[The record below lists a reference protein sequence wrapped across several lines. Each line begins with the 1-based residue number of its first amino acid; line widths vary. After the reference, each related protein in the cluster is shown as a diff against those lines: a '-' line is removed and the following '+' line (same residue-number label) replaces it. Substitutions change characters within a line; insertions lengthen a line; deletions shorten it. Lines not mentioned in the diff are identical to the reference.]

1 MTDAASS
8 SLAQPFPH
16 LFSPFRLG
24 GQTLRNRMV
33 MPALTTNFAEPDG
46 SVGDRLCDYLIAR
59 ARGGFGAVITENIGV
74 DASGRVMPRMLMGHE
89 DRYLSGLARLADV
102 IKAEGAC
109 AIAQISHAGRQTKSK
124 ITGLPLVSPSAIP
137 CPINREMPQALTV
150 DGIRTMEDAFID
162 AAIRL
167 HRAGFHGVEIHG
179 AHGYLVAEFLS
190 RYSNKRDD
198 LYGGS
203 LDNRMRFL
211 RNIVGGI
218 KTNVAPDF
226 LILVRIS
233 AEEFVPEGLDV
244 AETIEIARRLE
255 SMGVAALSVSVG
267 VYESFNKLSMVSG
280 EAEGQWLNVAGAVR
294 RGTAIPIIGVGRIKR
309 GEVAEMALARGQ
321 IDLAAF
327 GRAAIA
333 DPALP
338 RKLQGQSNDAILW
351 CVGCNMCLGRTA
363 RPETVC
369 PVNPAVG
376 REAEFAFERT
386 SKPQRVLIRGSSFSA
401 LTAAWVASS
410 CGHSVAIEEA
420 DGQLGGMQSWRA
432 GVPGQ
437 EEYREAISALAER
450 ARRAGAEIRTSS
462 AQPEDRFTARWAV
475 RRFEP
480 VPREPYSAQAALVT
494 YDVLSGRR
502 AIAKGVP
509 VTVYGD
515 DLSSAEAA
523 IVLAHAGH
531 HVNLCSPAPDIA
543 VDAHP
548 GFRDVSRRA
557 LKAASA
563 KVEIGVA
570 EPAAMDG
577 LVVYGRRRGLAY
589 ESAEA
594 WAASV
599 TDEADA
605 FIDDAYEP
613 GAMTRGIYAAVELA
627 FSLDRKT
634 HDRVGNRAAR
644 AI

>member
-1 MTDAASS
+1 MTNAASPG
-8 SLAQPFPH
+8 LAQPFPH

-24 GQTLRNRMV
+24 GRTLRNRMV

-46 SVGDRLCDYLIAR
+46 SVGDRLIEYLKAR
-59 ARGGFGAVITENIGV
+59 ASGGFGTIITENIGV
-74 DASGRVMPRMLMGHE
+74 HASGRVMPRMVMGHE
-89 DRYLSGLARLADV
+89 DRYLPGLARLAGA

-124 ITGLPLVSPSAIP
+124 ITGQPLVAPSAIP

-150 DGIRTMEDAFID
+150 EGIRAMEDAFIG

-167 HRAGFHGVEIHG
+167 DRAGFHGVEIHG

-198 LYGGS
+198 LYGGN
-203 LDNRMRFL
+203 LDNRIRFL
-211 RNIVGGI
+211 RNIISGI
-218 KTNVAPDF
+218 KANVAPDF
-226 LILVRIS
+226 LVLVRIS

-244 AETIEIARRLE
+244 AEAIEIARRLE

-280 EAEGQWLNVAGAVR
+280 EAEGQWLDVAEAVR
-294 RGTAIPIIGVGRIKR
+294 RGTTLPVIGVGRIKR
-309 GEVAEMALARGQ
+309 GEVAEAALARGQ

-338 RKLQGQSNDAILW
+338 HKLQGQSNDAILW

-376 REAEFAFERT
+376 REAEFAFKRT
-386 SKPQRVLIRGSSFSA
+386 LAPQRVLIRGSSFSA
-401 LTAAWVASS
+401 LAAAWVVAS
-410 CGHSVAIEEA
+410 CGHLVVVEEPS
-420 DGQLGGMQSWRA
+420 GQFGGMQGWRA

-450 ARRAGAEIRTSS
+450 ARQAGAEIRTG
-462 AQPEDRFTARWAV
+462 AQPGDRFTTRWAV

-480 VPREPYSAQAALVT
+480 VPRAPYTAQPALVT

-515 DLSSAEAA
+515 DLSSAETA

-531 HVNLCSPAPDIA
+531 RVSLCSPASDIA

-557 LKAASA
+557 LNAAGA
-563 KVEIGVA
+563 NVEVGVA
-570 EPAAMDG
+570 EPAAGDG
-577 LVVYGRRRGLAY
+577 ILVHGRGRGLTY

-594 WAASV
+594 WAASAG
-599 TDEADA
+599 EADA

-634 HDRVGNRAAR
+634 HDGVGNHAAR
-644 AI
+644 VI